1 MVKSPTASQYTEII
15 HPLSLTPLKTKRSIS
30 IIAGFSRNTKQTT
43 NEKLN
48 LIPVDI
54 QKADKCAKIAKTD
67 EDKGIVYSIGFT
79 FSFETTVPPISIQF
93 LCLPEG

>member
-1 MVKSPTASQYTEII
+1 MFVTLK
-15 HPLSLTPLKTKRSIS
+15 KTKRTIS
-30 IIAGFSRNTKQTT
+30 IVAGFSRNTKQST

-67 EDKGIVYSIGFT
+67 TGKGLYPSKNVFFRDSRF
-79 FSFETTVPPISIQF
+79 ISVNF
-93 LCLPEG
+93 LNISAHTRGGWLKIPA